1 VLVFYI
7 LFNILGGGNLNQQKL
22 LELDKKYFI
31 HPTSSIQQQQK
42 SGAKMIIE
50 KGEGIYLTDKDGSVY
65 IDAMSSLWNVNV
77 GHGRE
82 ELAEV
87 AAEQMK
93 KLAFSSTF
101 STFSNEPAILLA
113 EKISSIAPK
122 GLNAVF
128 FTSGGSESNDTAIKL
143 VRHYWRIQDKP
154 DKRKIIGINRAYHG
168 VAAASTS
175 ATGIPEFWDMAGKM
189 MVDMYHADTPYDNET
204 EKAISSLRTVIEREG
219 PETIAAFIMEPV
231 QGAGGVL
238 IPPDDYLQKVR
249 NICDDYG
256 ILFIADEVITGFGRT
271 GKWFGVENFGVT
283 PDVIS
288 FAKGVSSGYIQL
300 GGVILSDHIHD
311 VLKEKSSGTLFHGYT
326 YSGHPTATAV
336 GLKNIEILENE
347 GLVEN
352 ARNMGEVMLEGF
364 KRLKEELDIIGDVR
378 AVGLLGAMEFVEDP
392 VSNKRFSSDLQVAPK
407 VIEALH
413 QRGVICRAVTY
424 EGTDIVCFSPP
435 LIINKQQIETMIEK
449 LGDAIKEVRKELS
462 SVLEK

>member
-1 VLVFYI
+1 MEL
-7 LFNILGGGNLNQQKL
+7 QKL
-22 LELDKKYFI
+22 IELDKKHFI
-31 HPTSSIQQQQK
+31 HPTSSIHQQQANGPK
-42 SGAKMIIE
+42 VIIE
-50 KGEGIYLTDKDGSVY
+50 KGDGIYLTDKNDNVY

-82 ELAEV
+82 ELAEA

-113 EKISSIAPK
+113 EKISSIAPE

-154 DKRKIIGINRAYHG
+154 EKRKIIGLNRAYHG

-175 ATGIPEFWDMAGKM
+175 ATGIPEFWSMAGKM
-189 MVDMYHADTPYDNET
+189 MVDIYHADNPYGNGT
-204 EKAISSLRTVIEREG
+204 AKAIDSLRAVIEKEG
-219 PETIAAFIMEPV
+219 PETVAAFIAEPI

-238 IPPDDYLQKVR
+238 IPPKEYLKEVR
-249 NICDDYG
+249 NLCNDYG

-271 GKWFGVENFGVT
+271 GKWFGIENFGVT

-300 GGVILSDHIHD
+300 GGVIVSGHIHE
-311 VLKEKSSGTLFHGYT
+311 VLKEKSAGTLFHGYT
-326 YSGHPTATAV
+326 YSGHPTAAAV
-336 GLKNIEILENE
+336 GLKNIEIIEKE
-347 GLVEN
+347 KLVDN
-352 ARNMGEVMLEGF
+352 SRAMGEVMLEGF
-364 KRLKEELDIIGDVR
+364 NKLKKELDIVGDVR
-378 AVGLLGAMEFVEDP
+378 AVGLLGAVELVEDP
-392 VSNKRFSSDLQVAPK
+392 ATNKRFSSDLQVAPK

-424 EGTDIVCFSPP
+424 EGTDIICFSPP
-435 LIINKQQIETMIEK
+435 LIINKEQVETMIEK
-449 LGDAIKEVRKELS
+449 LHDAIKEVRNELS
-462 SVLEK
+462 ATLN